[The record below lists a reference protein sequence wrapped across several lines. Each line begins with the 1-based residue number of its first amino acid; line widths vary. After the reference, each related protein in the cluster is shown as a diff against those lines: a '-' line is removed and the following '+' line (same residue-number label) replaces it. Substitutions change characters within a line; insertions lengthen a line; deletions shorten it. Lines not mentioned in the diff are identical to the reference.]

1 MVAKVG
7 EREGE
12 LFKRNMKDI
21 NFFIIVYEMNFT
33 NLRKYPRVCVFFCE
47 YLSNAYIQY
56 HHTHTHMEPA
66 SERASATEYLLTIVL
81 LKFCYLH
88 ISIVC
93 EFYRCCCWCTKG
105 KEEGEKT
112 FGRKSAINSR
122 LEYISTRIGFWN
134 AFVSVCEL
142 PRNTHW
148 NWCSETIVEFFP
160 RIMCV

>member
-1 MVAKVG
+1 MNERASEQAVARVG
-7 EREGE
+7 EREGEGE

-81 LKFCYLH
+81 
-88 ISIVC
+88 SIYTSALFVN
-93 EFYRCCCWCTKG
+93 FIAAAAADVQKG
-105 KEEGEKT
+105 KKKERRHLGEN
-112 FGRKSAINSR
+112 RQ
-122 LEYISTRIGFWN
+122 
-134 AFVSVCEL
+134 
-142 PRNTHW
+142 
-148 NWCSETIVEFFP
+148 
-160 RIMCV
+160 

>member
-1 MVAKVG
+1 
-7 EREGE
+7 
-12 LFKRNMKDI
+12 
-21 NFFIIVYEMNFT
+21 MNFT

-93 EFYRCCCWCTKG
+93 EFFRCCCWCTKG
-105 KEEGEKT
+105 KEEEEKT

-134 AFVSVCEL
+134 AFVSFC
-142 PRNTHW
+142 
-148 NWCSETIVEFFP
+148 
-160 RIMCV
+160 MCVWASSKYTLKLVQWNDCWVFRKNHVCVKCAENQYEMPSSLKQQ